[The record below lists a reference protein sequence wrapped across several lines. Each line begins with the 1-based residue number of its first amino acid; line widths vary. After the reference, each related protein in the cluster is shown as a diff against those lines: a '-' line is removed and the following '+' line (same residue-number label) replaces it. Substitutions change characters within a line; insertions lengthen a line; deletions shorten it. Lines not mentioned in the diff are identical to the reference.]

1 VTFGECFHFATHSC
15 THADPGAAAALA
27 ATAAAAAASASAAAA
42 AAAAPPPQDASASA
56 TRARA
61 LIVPHGAYS
70 SSASVA
76 AFAYQ
81 HVDARAAKRVV
92 IVGQMVWSG
101 GGWWGRSE

>member
-1 VTFGECFHFATHSC
+1 MLPFAEFSC
-15 THADPGAAAALA
+15 TLADPGAAAALA
-27 ATAAAAAASASAAAA
+27 AAAAAATAAAS
-42 AAAAPPPQDASASA
+42 AAAAPPPQDASSSA

-61 LIVPHGAYS
+61 LIVPHGAYA
-70 SSASVA
+70 SSASIA

-101 GGWWGRSE
+101 GDGGGGGCGVSDYA

>member
-1 VTFGECFHFATHSC
+1 MLPFAEFSC
-15 THADPGAAAALA
+15 TLADPG
-27 ATAAAAAASASAAAA
+27 
-42 AAAAPPPQDASASA
+42 AAAAPPPQDASSSA

-61 LIVPHGAYS
+61 LIVPHGAYA
-70 SSASVA
+70 SSASIA

-101 GGWWGRSE
+101 GDGGGGGCGVSDYA